1 MAKSKDDDLLLFVVD
16 EFGDL
21 QPNLEITQG
30 KKERIENDTGLSIPR
45 EEPKHNNLQDTNAV
59 VYRQES
65 RALRAENNRTLD
77 LSLSKDLSNLRSFRS
92 SLFSST
98 TSEDGT
104 KDTKEQES
112 QRTTSTRNYSNG
124 DTAGSTDRS
133 SVLSNSASASIKPSV
148 QRFDKRG
155 NAGGG
160 LVRERGYS
168 YGNTVSSRTNDFT
181 DDRQSSTGSG
191 RDTLQQVSRKDR
203 QDIGLSLFEERRLG
217 QEVNQEHREH
227 NELKSLER
235 TDTRIRE
242 RNDGDS
248 RGDKVDFILGEP
260 LLLKEVGAS

>member
-1 MAKSKDDDLLLFVVD
+1 MKKVKDDSLLLFVVD

-21 QPNLEITQG
+21 QPNLEIIQG
-30 KKERIENDTGLSIPR
+30 KKERIENDAGLSIPR

-65 RALRAENNRTLD
+65 GALRAENNRTLD

-133 SVLSNSASASIKPSV
+133 SVLSNSASASIKPSI

-155 NAGGG
+155 NAGG

-181 DDRQSSTGSG
+181 DDRQSSTGSR
-191 RDTLQQVSRKDR
+191 RDTLQRVSGKDR

-227 NELKSLER
+227 DELESLER

-248 RGDKVDFILGEP
+248 RGDKVDFILDKKIKN
-260 LLLKEVGAS
+260 KEI

>member
-1 MAKSKDDDLLLFVVD
+1 MKKVKDDSLLLFVVD

-21 QPNLEITQG
+21 QPNLEIIQG

-59 VYRQES
+59 VYGQES
-65 RALRAENNRTLD
+65 GALRAENNRTLD

-98 TSEDGT
+98 ASEDGT

-112 QRTTSTRNYSNG
+112 QRTTSKRNYSNG
-124 DTAGSTDRS
+124 DTTRSTDRS
-133 SVLSNSASASIKPSV
+133 SVLSNSVSASIKPSI

-155 NAGGG
+155 NAGG

-181 DDRQSSTGSG
+181 DDRQSSTGSRRG
-191 RDTLQQVSRKDR
+191 ALQRVSRKDR

-248 RGDKVDFILGEP
+248 RGDKVDFSLDKKIKN
-260 LLLKEVGAS
+260 KEI

>member
-1 MAKSKDDDLLLFVVD
+1 MKKVKDDSLLLFVVD

-45 EEPKHNNLQDTNAV
+45 EETEHNDLQNTNAV

-65 RALRAENNRTLD
+65 RALRAEDNRTLD

-92 SLFSST
+92 SLFSAT

-155 NAGGG
+155 NAGG

-181 DDRQSSTGSG
+181 DDRQSSTGSR
-191 RDTLQQVSRKDR
+191 RDTLQRVSGKDR

-227 NELKSLER
+227 DELESLER

-248 RGDKVDFILGEP
+248 RGDKVDFILDKKIKN
-260 LLLKEVGAS
+260 KEI